1 MQSDPMGAKIGT
13 APQSPRGLNQGTKV
27 EEVVK
32 NYGYTWPLLWDTV
45 NMLCRGTT
53 KRNLFGART
62 STAKGVAKFQAA
74 AMVAR

>member
-32 NYGYTWPLLWDTV
+32 NYVVVGYGQHAL
-45 NMLCRGTT
+45 
-53 KRNLFGART
+53 
-62 STAKGVAKFQAA
+62 
-74 AMVAR
+74 